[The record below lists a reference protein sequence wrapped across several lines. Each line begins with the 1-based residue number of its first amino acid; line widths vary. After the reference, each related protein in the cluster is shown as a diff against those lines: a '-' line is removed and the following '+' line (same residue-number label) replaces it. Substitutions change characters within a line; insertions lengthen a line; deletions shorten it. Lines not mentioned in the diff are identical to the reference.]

1 MLHVFRQLHRADLRE
16 DLVDLPDGGD
26 HRDHDPDV
34 SAGRR
39 AEKRPD
45 RGDRGPQ
52 RETTFADAARE
63 ELPDDPATTCPECGG
78 ARLNAEARAF
88 RFHGLGIADFARLS
102 VEEAA
107 AWFEAFRPGARE
119 TAIAEGP
126 VRDLRSRLAFL
137 RGVGLG
143 YLSLDR
149 AVPSLSGGESQRI
162 RLAAQLG
169 SNLRGVCY
177 VLDEPTI
184 GLHPRD
190 TAVLLDTLV
199 ALRDKGNTVVVVEHD
214 EQTMRRAVEISEKLG
229 LTLAIETEVSNVVS
243 SPEKARRI
251 MDDIGSPLLKMI
263 LDMANLFPAGTA
275 KKENVRAAI
284 KRAVDFFG
292 GDIVILHG
300 KDIREGD
307 GIDFCG
313 TGDGII
319 DFTYAAALMRK
330 IGYKGDMF
338 LHGIYDED
346 KFMSAAGYWRDC
358 WERSKDSEDAK

>member
-1 MLHVFRQLHRADLRE
+1 MKPDKADRLFSKIAGWGFECVQLSFTSVKECNYKEDGCFEIPWAVTDSACRAISNASE
-16 DLVDLPDGGD
+16 KYGIPIEAVNGTFNMAHPN
-26 HRDHDPDV
+26 PDV
-34 SAGRR
+34 R
-39 AEKRPD
+39 AEGLARF
-45 RGDRGPQ
+45 GG
-52 RETTFADAARE
+52 FAKAVKNI
-63 ELPDDPATTCPECGG
+63 G
-78 ARLNAEARAF
+78 AGMITLCSGTRNESHLWSPSDQNDTEQ
-88 RFHGLGIADFARLS
+88 
-102 VEEAA
+102 
-107 AWFEAFRPGARE
+107 AWK
-119 TAIAEGP
+119 
-126 VRDLRSRLAFL
+126 DM
-137 RGVGLG
+137 
-143 YLSLDR
+143 
-149 AVPSLSGGESQRI
+149 
-162 RLAAQLG
+162 
-169 SNLRGVCY
+169 
-177 VLDEPTI
+177 
-184 GLHPRD
+184 
-190 TAVLLDTLV
+190 
-199 ALRDKGNTVVVVEHD
+199 

-229 LTLAIETEVSNVVS
+229 LTLAIETEASNVVS

-251 MDDIGSPLLKMI
+251 MDDIGSPRLKMI

-275 KKENVRAAI
+275 KKENVRATI